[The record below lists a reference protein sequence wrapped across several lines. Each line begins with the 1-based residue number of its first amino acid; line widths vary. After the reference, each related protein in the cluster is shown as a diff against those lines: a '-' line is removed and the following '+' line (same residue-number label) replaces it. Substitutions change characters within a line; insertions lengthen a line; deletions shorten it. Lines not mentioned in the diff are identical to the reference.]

1 LSEVEGP
8 VPAPA
13 EPAPPPAVPASDPEP
28 VVVAPESEPT
38 ELVTLAEPE
47 PRADAHP
54 TPPPYSTDTVPQ
66 ARRSMPAEG
75 EVTPVPPP
83 WQTKLG
89 GLFAA
94 LKKRL
99 KPPTDSSS

>member
-1 LSEVEGP
+1 
-8 VPAPA
+8 
-13 EPAPPPAVPASDPEP
+13 
-28 VVVAPESEPT
+28 
-38 ELVTLAEPE
+38 
-47 PRADAHP
+47 
-54 TPPPYSTDTVPQ
+54 PPPYSTDTAPQ
-66 ARRSMPAEG
+66 GVSRSMPPEG

-99 KPPTDSSS
+99 KPPTTPDA